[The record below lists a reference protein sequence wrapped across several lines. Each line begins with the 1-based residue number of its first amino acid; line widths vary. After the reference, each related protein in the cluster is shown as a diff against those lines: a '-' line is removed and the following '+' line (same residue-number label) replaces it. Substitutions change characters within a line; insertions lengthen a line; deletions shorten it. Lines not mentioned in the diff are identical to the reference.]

1 MRLARFTLGGDPLI
15 GCVVDDGIVSLSTRI
30 VNFPR
35 DMIELIENWSE
46 LSGAINALD
55 RRADHKLA
63 DVRLLAPVARP
74 GKILCMGLNY
84 ADHVLEANLE
94 KPEHQVWFSKAV
106 TTVNGPYDPIERPL
120 VSSALDYEAEL
131 VFVVGKRCRHVSPE
145 DAEKVIFGY
154 CMGNDVSVRD
164 WQRRTAQWMMG
175 KTFDTHA
182 PFGPFI
188 VTSDEIDAKNLGIR
202 SFVNG
207 EKRQDSNTS
216 NLIFDCAAQVAH
228 LSQAMTLEPGDV
240 IFTGT
245 PGGVGGLMKPP
256 QFLKAGDRV
265 RVEID
270 GIGFIE
276 NEVVNEPVVGGGL

>member
-1 MRLARFTLGGDPLI
+1 MKLVRFTLGGDPLI
-15 GCVVDDGIVSLSTRI
+15 GRVIDHGIVSLSTRI
-30 VNFPR
+30 MNLPG
-35 DMIELIENWSE
+35 DMVELIENWE
-46 LSGAINALD
+46 KYYGAIGELD
-55 RRADHKLA
+55 ERPDHELV
-63 DVRLLAPVARP
+63 DVTLLAPVARP

-84 ADHVLEANLE
+84 ADHVLEAKLE
-94 KPEHQVWFSKAV
+94 KPENQVWFSKAV
-106 TTVNGPYDPIERPL
+106 TTVNGPLDPIELPL
-120 VSSALDYEAEL
+120 VSSTLDYEAEL
-131 VFVVGKRCRHVSPE
+131 VFIIGKRCKHVSVE

-154 CMGNDVSVRD
+154 CVGNDVSVRE

-175 KTFDTHA
+175 KSFDTHA

-188 VTSDEIDAKNLGIR
+188 VTSDEINPRNLGIR

-207 EKRQDSNTS
+207 QKRQDSNTS
-216 NLIFDCAAQVAH
+216 HLIFDCAAQVAH

-245 PGGVGGLMKPP
+245 PGGVGALMKPP

-276 NEVVNEPVVGGGL
+276 NEVVNEHAIGGGL